1 MASVTATSGQTRS
14 GRTASPAPRKAV
26 ETTDE
31 NAEVNAQQLARPVPQ
46 ELKVSSKRK
55 SDIVDQVPQRVSQK
69 KVSLTTSVVSLFA
82 HGLCSPVCMVVLV
95 ALLMAMFAVI
105 LGRHPE
111 LVVPGVSS
119 MGILV
124 SSLAEAMP
132 AQVLALAPL
141 AMPIAFLL
149 RVFQCNPVSSSRD
162 SHAQSVAS

>member
-1 MASVTATSGQTRS
+1 MAPVAATSGQTRS

-46 ELKVSSKRK
+46 ELKVSNKCK
-55 SDIVDQVPQRVSQK
+55 SDVVEQVPQRVSQ
-69 KVSLTTSVVSLFA
+69 KVSLTTSVVSFFA
-82 HGLCSPVCMVVLV
+82 HGLCSPVGMVVLV
-95 ALLMAMFAVI
+95 ALSMAMFAVI

-111 LVVPGVSS
+111 LLVPGVSS

-141 AMPIAFLL
+141 AAVT
-149 RVFQCNPVSSSRD
+149 VFTTVSLTALFRRSIKRGRT
-162 SHAQSVAS
+162 